1 MRMKLL
7 KRLLCTVLTI
17 ALLLAFGAVIPS
29 AAAVEGR
36 TSVNWC
42 ERIAEFQQVNA
53 SITDTRP
60 ALTMVV
66 QRFLAT
72 YKTRWSNMIM
82 NSGGIDG
89 YFGGA
94 TKQCVEEYQSENNLY
109 VDGAVGPKTWYS
121 IGEHLWDE
129 TTSDYVFFSVDRT
142 YLLRALKKYPYTF
155 YYSTFEYYDMQW
167 VKIPK
172 YN

>member
-7 KRLLCTVLTI
+7 KRLLCTILTI
-17 ALLLAFGAVIPS
+17 TLLLTFGAVIPS

-36 TSVNWC
+36 TSVDWC

-72 YKTRWSNMIM
+72 YKTR
-82 NSGGIDG
+82 
-89 YFGGA
+89 
-94 TKQCVEEYQSENNLY
+94 
-109 VDGAVGPKTWYS
+109 
-121 IGEHLWDE
+121 
-129 TTSDYVFFSVDRT
+129 
-142 YLLRALKKYPYTF
+142 
-155 YYSTFEYYDMQW
+155 
-167 VKIPK
+167 
-172 YN
+172 